1 MNPSTTH
8 YSSFTTHYMRHL
20 LIFITKY
27 SAFFLFLIFEGFA
40 LYIFINYNDFQKAS
54 FINTSNDVTG
64 NLYQKVNDVDDYLR
78 LKEVN
83 DRLARENAQLRNH
96 LKSSKYNDTAKLATV
111 VDTVN
116 KQQYTY
122 LEARVINNSVNSR
135 VNFITLNKG
144 SINGIE
150 KGMGVVTGAGVVGI
164 VVQSSPHF
172 SIVRSLLHKDTR
184 ISAMLALSKEGGSFR
199 WADDMDPRK
208 GLLYDVAN
216 SAQPHLGDLVVTDE
230 HSLFP
235 IGIPVGKVSNLRPKT
250 GGFFL
255 NMEVRL
261 AVNFS
266 NLEYVFVITNKLA
279 QEQTALEAQ
288 QKKEI
293 DE

>member
-1 MNPSTTH
+1 
-8 YSSFTTHYMRHL
+8 MRHL

-27 SAFFLFLIFEGFA
+27 SAFFLFLIFEGFS
-40 LYIFINYNDFQKAS
+40 LYIFVNYNDFQKAS
-54 FINTSNDVTG
+54 FINTSNEITG
-64 NLYQKVNDVDDYLR
+64 NLYNHVNNLNDYLR
-78 LKEVN
+78 LKEIN
-83 DRLARENAQLRNH
+83 DKLARENAALRNH
-96 LKSSKYNDTAKLATV
+96 FKSSKFIDTTRSQTV
-111 VDTVN
+111 IDTVN

-135 VNFITLNKG
+135 VNYLTLNKG
-144 SINGIE
+144 SNNGIE
-150 KGMGVVTGAGVVGI
+150 KGMGVVSNAGVVGI
-164 VVQSSPHF
+164 VIQTSPHF
-172 SIVRSLLHKDTR
+172 AIVRSLLHKDTR
-184 ISAMLALSKEGGSFR
+184 ISAMLAKSKEGGSFR

-216 SAQPHLGDLVVTDE
+216 SAQPRLGDLVVTDE

-235 IGIPVGKVSNLRPKT
+235 IGIPLGKVSNLTPKT

-266 NLEYVFVITNKLA
+266 NLDYVFVITNKLA
-279 QEQTALEAQ
+279 REQITLESQ
-288 QKKEI
+288 QNKDV